1 MAITKLSD
9 SSITTGD
16 KYISM
21 LAGNSAYMPPSYE
34 SIATLV
40 GDGSATSLTFSSI
53 PSTYKHLQIRAIGRN
68 SSGYIRFNADT
79 GANYARRWLRGT
91 GAAVTAVGGASQNEM
106 YGFEFTDNG
115 DTANVYGV
123 GIMDIHDYASTT
135 KNKTLKSFTGKD
147 LNGSGSVYL
156 YSGVWLS
163 TSAITSITI
172 YSPAA
177 APTTASTFAL
187 YGIKGA

>member
-1 MAITKLSD
+1 LLNTILGTLS
-9 SSITTGD
+9 SGVAAST
-16 KYISM
+16 S
-21 LAGNSAYMPPSYE
+21 SYE
-34 SIATLV
+34 SIATV
-40 GDGSATSLTFSSI
+40 NGDGSSASLTFSSI

-79 GANYARRWLRGT
+79 GANYARHWLRGT

-106 YGFEFTDNG
+106 YGFDFTDNG

-123 GIMDIHDYASTT
+123 GIIDIHDYASTT
-135 KNKTLKSFTGKD
+135 KNKTLRSFSGKD
-147 LNGSGSVYL
+147 LNGSGNVYL